1 MASTVWRGHLS
12 FGLVSVPVRLAAAA
26 RPERVEFHMVN
37 PETGHRIRQ
46 KVVDAGNGK
55 EVPRNQLVKA
65 AELDDGRTVYLTA
78 EDLQSILPASSKTI
92 EVLEFVK
99 LEDVDPVYFDAS
111 YYLIPDGNAGDKPYH
126 LLMRALEEEQH
137 AALAKMVRSQRE
149 YLVII
154 RPARGGLTL
163 HTLFYED
170 EVREVEEYGES
181 EPVEVGK
188 QELELARQFVQA
200 MAVDFHP
207 EKYHDSYREA
217 VLELLEAKAKGQ
229 TLVTPEAPVAK
240 PTSDLM
246 AALKASLQMNKK
258 PPKKSDAAEK
268 VVAHPKQRAAKAKP
282 SKKVSSSGR
291 RKTG

>member
-1 MASTVWRGHLS
+1 
-12 FGLVSVPVRLAAAA
+12 
-26 RPERVEFHMVN
+26 
-37 PETGHRIRQ
+37 
-46 KVVDAGNGK
+46 
-55 EVPRNQLVKA
+55 
-65 AELDDGRTVYLTA
+65 
-78 EDLQSILPASSKTI
+78 
-92 EVLEFVK
+92 
-99 LEDVDPVYFDAS
+99 VDPVYFDAS